1 MASPSLIAASRACFA
16 LSASFFSYQTVP
28 NPETR
33 QRVGNEAGRI
43 GGSDVL
49 LLERAIS
56 GRRFR
61 AWAAGVS
68 LLALLL
74 CLGAQAFSQTCSTS
88 CTGLCLQQTTCGG
101 SGTTSVSGTVYAP
114 NGTTPLPNVLVYVP
128 NGGPTPSYGVTAF
141 PAGVSCGVTAS
152 GCPMVSAVT
161 ATNGTFTLTNMPVG
175 TDIPLVIQA
184 GKWRRKISI
193 PNVTAC
199 ANTVLTAAQT
209 SLPTVEGQGD
219 VADNIPY
226 IAVVTGEVDAAECVL
241 LKMGVAQSQFTNPSG
256 GGRINF
262 YLGAADGGGEE
273 IDASTPGEAALFAS
287 QASVDAYDLLMF
299 PCQGSPTDAVAE
311 SSTNLA
317 YLGNYA
323 NAGGHI
329 YATHYSYQWLYTNPA
344 FANTVNWS
352 VGQTPPSPDPQ
363 TGYVNTSYPQGAQL
377 AQWLKDV
384 GASTVLGQIPLS
396 TLRKDQNGVLGSTLS
411 VLTIDYPSAADP
423 TVMQLTFNTPLTAAP
438 ANQCGQVL
446 YNEYHVF
453 EEGDDHGDV
462 FPAACTTG
470 PLSPQ
475 EQLLAF
481 SLFGLSTVVS
491 AEPSPTV
498 AVSITNSPAE
508 FVQGD
513 PADTFT
519 INVSNTSTT
528 SPTNPSLTLTAVLP
542 AGLTVANMVGSTPTS
557 GWTCNTGTLTCTR
570 TTGLSASTSDAITL
584 TVSVA
589 GNLAA
594 GSLETVSATA
604 SGGGI
609 ASSATGQDKVL
620 IAGQTAIAV
629 TNVNPASEDYGN
641 TAPVTITAV
650 LTWAGSGPA
659 PTGTVSIG
667 GSGFSGIFGATTCGS
682 ASGNTI
688 TCASTYT
695 PSGTDLPGSYT
706 VAASFTGDSNY
717 TGSNSPQTGNFTI
730 APATTTTT
738 VTSGT
743 NPSVF
748 GQSVILTAS
757 IAGEF
762 GMARQG
768 SPALAG
774 ERLTKGR
781 LAKGAR
787 TKGAIARGELTKGES
802 SRSGAIAGMQLDV
815 SGSVTWSANTGC
827 GTTPATSGN
836 PAIATC
842 TTSSLLVGDDAITAT
857 YLGDSDHG
865 GSSGTLSNQVVSP
878 ASAAATASS
887 SLNPSTYGQAVSFGV
902 SVAAVA
908 PGAGTPTGTVQFA
921 VDGTNLGSAVTLVGG
936 SASSG
941 SIATLAEGTHSVTA
955 TYTGDGNFQGT
966 VGTLS
971 GGQVVGQAT
980 DTTVVTSNQNPSV
993 FGQSVT
999 LTATISGQFNYA
1011 KSGKTH
1017 LRPDV
1022 SGTVAWSANT
1032 GCSSSLVTPGNP
1044 GTATCVTTVLPV
1056 GTDAITAT
1064 YSGDS
1069 NHGGSS
1075 GTLSN
1080 QVVSPASAAATVSSS
1095 LNPSTYGQAVSFGV
1109 SVAAVAP
1116 GAGTPTGTVQF
1127 AVDGTNFGSAVT
1139 LSSGTATSGSINTLA
1154 EGTHTVTATYSGSGN
1169 FQGTVG
1175 TLSGGQVVG
1184 QATDTTVVT
1193 SNQNPSVFGQSV
1205 TLTATISGQFGL
1217 AKVGKTRI
1225 QKIVTGTVTWSANT
1239 GCGSTAVT
1247 PGNPGTATCVT
1258 TILPV
1263 GTDAI
1268 TATYSGDSNHGGSSG
1283 TLSNQVV
1290 SPASAAA
1297 TVSSSLNPSTYG
1309 QAVSFGVSVAAVAPG
1324 AGMPTGTV
1332 QFAVDGTN
1340 FGSAVTLSS
1349 GTATSGSINTLAE
1362 GTHTV
1367 TATYSGSGNFQGTVG
1382 TLSGGQVVGQATDTT
1397 VVTSNQNPS
1406 VFGQSVTLTATI
1418 SGQFGLAKVGK
1429 TRIQKIVT
1437 GTVTWSANTGCG
1449 STAVTPGNPGTATCV
1464 TTILPVGTDAIT
1476 ATYSGDSN
1484 HGGSSGTLS
1493 GGQVV
1498 HQASTTTTLSSSV
1511 NPSNSGQSVSF
1522 TAKVAAVAPGTGT
1535 PTGTVQFAIDGT
1547 NFGSAVTLSG
1557 GSATSSSTSTL
1568 APGKHSITAVYSG
1581 SASFASSSATAL
1593 TQVVNL
1599 APTIT
1604 SASSV
1609 TFTLGVA
1616 SSFTVTTTGYPT
1628 PSLVEAGALP
1638 AGVTFTN
1645 NGNGTGTLSGTPTAG
1660 GTFKITFTAANGVGS
1675 NAVQNFTLT
1684 ASGPL
1689 VILTPTYNF
1698 GTVYLF
1704 SNGSTT
1710 ITVKNSGTSTLNI
1723 SGVTLK
1729 LGNGTN
1735 LGDFT
1740 FVSFCP
1746 PQLGAGQS
1754 CSINVLF
1761 FAGNIGSVS
1770 ATLSVSDNSPG
1781 SPQQTVLSANVI
1793 NPVPVLNPSNLNFG
1807 TLKVGS
1813 HSSAQ
1818 TVTLTNVGTTALNI
1832 TSIGVTGTNASD
1844 FAETNAC
1851 PSSLAPGAKCTISV
1865 TFTPSAKGG
1874 RSANLTVIDNA
1885 FIGTQNVSL
1894 CGSGD

>member
-49 LLERAIS
+49 LLEGAIS

-128 NGGPTPSYGVTAF
+128 NGGPAPSYGVTAF

-152 GCPMVSAVT
+152 GCPMVSTVT

-256 GGRINF
+256 AGRINF
-262 YLGAADGGGEE
+262 YLGAADGGTFSGEE

-513 PADTFT
+513 PADTLT

-878 ASAAATASS
+878 ASATATASS

-1127 AVDGTNFGSAVT
+1127 AIDGTNFGSAVT

-1175 TLSGGQVVG
+1175 TLGGGQVVG

-1247 PGNPGTATCVT
+1247 PG
-1258 TILPV
+1258 
-1263 GTDAI
+1263 
-1268 TATYSGDSNHGGSSG
+1268 
-1283 TLSNQVV
+1283 
-1290 SPASAAA
+1290 
-1297 TVSSSLNPSTYG
+1297 
-1309 QAVSFGVSVAAVAPG
+1309 
-1324 AGMPTGTV
+1324 
-1332 QFAVDGTN
+1332 
-1340 FGSAVTLSS
+1340 
-1349 GTATSGSINTLAE
+1349 
-1362 GTHTV
+1362 
-1367 TATYSGSGNFQGTVG
+1367 
-1382 TLSGGQVVGQATDTT
+1382 
-1397 VVTSNQNPS
+1397 
-1406 VFGQSVTLTATI
+1406 
-1418 SGQFGLAKVGK
+1418 
-1429 TRIQKIVT
+1429 
-1437 GTVTWSANTGCG
+1437 
-1449 STAVTPGNPGTATCV
+1449 TPGNPGTATCV

-1593 TQVVNL
+1593 PQVVNL

-1793 NPVPVLNPSNLNFG
+1793 NPVPALNPSNLNFG

>member
-262 YLGAADGGGEE
+262 YLGAADGGTFSGEE

-513 PADTFT
+513 PADTLT

-620 IAGQTAIAV
+620 IAGQTGIAV

-878 ASAAATASS
+878 ASAAATVSS

-955 TYTGDGNFQGT
+955 TYTGDGNFQ
-966 VGTLS
+966 
-971 GGQVVGQAT
+971 
-980 DTTVVTSNQNPSV
+980 
-993 FGQSVT
+993 
-999 LTATISGQFNYA
+999 
-1011 KSGKTH
+1011 
-1017 LRPDV
+1017 
-1022 SGTVAWSANT
+1022 
-1032 GCSSSLVTPGNP
+1032 
-1044 GTATCVTTVLPV
+1044 
-1056 GTDAITAT
+1056 
-1064 YSGDS
+1064 
-1069 NHGGSS
+1069 
-1075 GTLSN
+1075 
-1080 QVVSPASAAATVSSS
+1080 
-1095 LNPSTYGQAVSFGV
+1095 
-1109 SVAAVAP
+1109 
-1116 GAGTPTGTVQF
+1116 
-1127 AVDGTNFGSAVT
+1127 
-1139 LSSGTATSGSINTLA
+1139 
-1154 EGTHTVTATYSGSGN
+1154 
-1169 FQGTVG
+1169 
-1175 TLSGGQVVG
+1175 
-1184 QATDTTVVT
+1184 
-1193 SNQNPSVFGQSV
+1193 
-1205 TLTATISGQFGL
+1205 
-1217 AKVGKTRI
+1217 
-1225 QKIVTGTVTWSANT
+1225 
-1239 GCGSTAVT
+1239 
-1247 PGNPGTATCVT
+1247 
-1258 TILPV
+1258 
-1263 GTDAI
+1263 
-1268 TATYSGDSNHGGSSG
+1268 
-1283 TLSNQVV
+1283 
-1290 SPASAAA
+1290 
-1297 TVSSSLNPSTYG
+1297 
-1309 QAVSFGVSVAAVAPG
+1309 
-1324 AGMPTGTV
+1324 
-1332 QFAVDGTN
+1332 
-1340 FGSAVTLSS
+1340 
-1349 GTATSGSINTLAE
+1349 
-1362 GTHTV
+1362 
-1367 TATYSGSGNFQGTVG
+1367 
-1382 TLSGGQVVGQATDTT
+1382 
-1397 VVTSNQNPS
+1397 
-1406 VFGQSVTLTATI
+1406 
-1418 SGQFGLAKVGK
+1418 
-1429 TRIQKIVT
+1429 
-1437 GTVTWSANTGCG
+1437 
-1449 STAVTPGNPGTATCV
+1449 
-1464 TTILPVGTDAIT
+1464 
-1476 ATYSGDSN
+1476 
-1484 HGGSSGTLS
+1484 
-1493 GGQVV
+1493 
-1498 HQASTTTTLSSSV
+1498 
-1511 NPSNSGQSVSF
+1511 
-1522 TAKVAAVAPGTGT
+1522 
-1535 PTGTVQFAIDGT
+1535 
-1547 NFGSAVTLSG
+1547 
-1557 GSATSSSTSTL
+1557 
-1568 APGKHSITAVYSG
+1568 
-1581 SASFASSSATAL
+1581 
-1593 TQVVNL
+1593 
-1599 APTIT
+1599 
-1604 SASSV
+1604 
-1609 TFTLGVA
+1609 
-1616 SSFTVTTTGYPT
+1616 
-1628 PSLVEAGALP
+1628 
-1638 AGVTFTN
+1638 
-1645 NGNGTGTLSGTPTAG
+1645 
-1660 GTFKITFTAANGVGS
+1660 
-1675 NAVQNFTLT
+1675 
-1684 ASGPL
+1684 
-1689 VILTPTYNF
+1689 
-1698 GTVYLF
+1698 
-1704 SNGSTT
+1704 
-1710 ITVKNSGTSTLNI
+1710 
-1723 SGVTLK
+1723 
-1729 LGNGTN
+1729 
-1735 LGDFT
+1735 
-1740 FVSFCP
+1740 
-1746 PQLGAGQS
+1746 
-1754 CSINVLF
+1754 
-1761 FAGNIGSVS
+1761 
-1770 ATLSVSDNSPG
+1770 
-1781 SPQQTVLSANVI
+1781 
-1793 NPVPVLNPSNLNFG
+1793 
-1807 TLKVGS
+1807 
-1813 HSSAQ
+1813 
-1818 TVTLTNVGTTALNI
+1818 
-1832 TSIGVTGTNASD
+1832 
-1844 FAETNAC
+1844 
-1851 PSSLAPGAKCTISV
+1851 
-1865 TFTPSAKGG
+1865 
-1874 RSANLTVIDNA
+1874 
-1885 FIGTQNVSL
+1885 
-1894 CGSGD
+1894 

>member
-1 MASPSLIAASRACFA
+1 MA
-16 LSASFFSYQTVP
+16 
-28 NPETR
+28 
-33 QRVGNEAGRI
+33 
-43 GGSDVL
+43 
-49 LLERAIS
+49 
-56 GRRFR
+56 
-61 AWAAGVS
+61 
-68 LLALLL
+68 
-74 CLGAQAFSQTCSTS
+74 
-88 CTGLCLQQTTCGG
+88 
-101 SGTTSVSGTVYAP
+101 
-114 NGTTPLPNVLVYVP
+114 
-128 NGGPTPSYGVTAF
+128 
-141 PAGVSCGVTAS
+141 
-152 GCPMVSAVT
+152 
-161 ATNGTFTLTNMPVG
+161 
-175 TDIPLVIQA
+175 
-184 GKWRRKISI
+184 
-193 PNVTAC
+193 
-199 ANTVLTAAQT
+199 
-209 SLPTVEGQGD
+209 
-219 VADNIPY
+219 
-226 IAVVTGEVDAAECVL
+226 
-241 LKMGVAQSQFTNPSG
+241 
-256 GGRINF
+256 
-262 YLGAADGGGEE
+262 
-273 IDASTPGEAALFAS
+273 
-287 QASVDAYDLLMF
+287 
-299 PCQGSPTDAVAE
+299 
-311 SSTNLA
+311 
-317 YLGNYA
+317 
-323 NAGGHI
+323 
-329 YATHYSYQWLYTNPA
+329 
-344 FANTVNWS
+344 
-352 VGQTPPSPDPQ
+352 
-363 TGYVNTSYPQGAQL
+363 
-377 AQWLKDV
+377 
-384 GASTVLGQIPLS
+384 
-396 TLRKDQNGVLGSTLS
+396 
-411 VLTIDYPSAADP
+411 
-423 TVMQLTFNTPLTAAP
+423 
-438 ANQCGQVL
+438 
-446 YNEYHVF
+446 
-453 EEGDDHGDV
+453 
-462 FPAACTTG
+462 
-470 PLSPQ
+470 
-475 EQLLAF
+475 
-481 SLFGLSTVVS
+481 
-491 AEPSPTV
+491 
-498 AVSITNSPAE
+498 
-508 FVQGD
+508 
-513 PADTFT
+513 
-519 INVSNTSTT
+519 
-528 SPTNPSLTLTAVLP
+528 
-542 AGLTVANMVGSTPTS
+542 
-557 GWTCNTGTLTCTR
+557 
-570 TTGLSASTSDAITL
+570 
-584 TVSVA
+584 
-589 GNLAA
+589 
-594 GSLETVSATA
+594 
-604 SGGGI
+604 
-609 ASSATGQDKVL
+609 
-620 IAGQTAIAV
+620 
-629 TNVNPASEDYGN
+629 
-641 TAPVTITAV
+641 
-650 LTWAGSGPA
+650 
-659 PTGTVSIG
+659 
-667 GSGFSGIFGATTCGS
+667 
-682 ASGNTI
+682 
-688 TCASTYT
+688 
-695 PSGTDLPGSYT
+695 
-706 VAASFTGDSNY
+706 
-717 TGSNSPQTGNFTI
+717 
-730 APATTTTT
+730 
-738 VTSGT
+738 
-743 NPSVF
+743 
-748 GQSVILTAS
+748 
-757 IAGEF
+757 
-762 GMARQG
+762 
-768 SPALAG
+768 
-774 ERLTKGR
+774 
-781 LAKGAR
+781 
-787 TKGAIARGELTKGES
+787 
-802 SRSGAIAGMQLDV
+802 
-815 SGSVTWSANTGC
+815 WSANTGC
-827 GTTPATSGN
+827 GSSLVTPGN
-836 PAIATC
+836 PGTATC
-842 TTSSLLVGDDAITAT
+842 VTTVLPVGTDAITAT
-857 YLGDSDHG
+857 YSGDSNHG

-878 ASAAATASS
+878 ASAAATVSS

-999 LTATISGQFNYA
+999 LTATITGQFNYA

-1044 GTATCVTTVLPV
+1044 GTATCVTTILPV

-1127 AVDGTNFGSAVT
+1127 AIDGTNFGSAVT

-1247 PGNPGTATCVT
+1247 PG
-1258 TILPV
+1258 
-1263 GTDAI
+1263 
-1268 TATYSGDSNHGGSSG
+1268 
-1283 TLSNQVV
+1283 
-1290 SPASAAA
+1290 
-1297 TVSSSLNPSTYG
+1297 
-1309 QAVSFGVSVAAVAPG
+1309 
-1324 AGMPTGTV
+1324 
-1332 QFAVDGTN
+1332 
-1340 FGSAVTLSS
+1340 
-1349 GTATSGSINTLAE
+1349 
-1362 GTHTV
+1362 
-1367 TATYSGSGNFQGTVG
+1367 
-1382 TLSGGQVVGQATDTT
+1382 
-1397 VVTSNQNPS
+1397 
-1406 VFGQSVTLTATI
+1406 
-1418 SGQFGLAKVGK
+1418 
-1429 TRIQKIVT
+1429 
-1437 GTVTWSANTGCG
+1437 
-1449 STAVTPGNPGTATCV
+1449 TPGNPGTATCV
-1464 TTILPVGTDAIT
+1464 TTVLPVGTDAIT

-1593 TQVVNL
+1593 PQVVNL

>member
-695 PSGTDLPGSYT
+695 PSGTYLPGSYT

-921 VDGTNLGSAVTLVGG
+921 VDGTN
-936 SASSG
+936 
-941 SIATLAEGTHSVTA
+941 
-955 TYTGDGNFQGT
+955 
-966 VGTLS
+966 
-971 GGQVVGQAT
+971 
-980 DTTVVTSNQNPSV
+980 
-993 FGQSVT
+993 
-999 LTATISGQFNYA
+999 
-1011 KSGKTH
+1011 
-1017 LRPDV
+1017 
-1022 SGTVAWSANT
+1022 
-1032 GCSSSLVTPGNP
+1032 
-1044 GTATCVTTVLPV
+1044 
-1056 GTDAITAT
+1056 
-1064 YSGDS
+1064 
-1069 NHGGSS
+1069 
-1075 GTLSN
+1075 
-1080 QVVSPASAAATVSSS
+1080 
-1095 LNPSTYGQAVSFGV
+1095 
-1109 SVAAVAP
+1109 
-1116 GAGTPTGTVQF
+1116 
-1127 AVDGTNFGSAVT
+1127 FGSAVT

-1258 TILPV
+1258 TVLPV